1 MNECKLEILHAKCYD
16 DIGYCKFYN
25 KNMADCNLKSLL
37 AEIYM
42 ENKNK
47 TSRNLFIGEALNT

>member
-1 MNECKLEILHAKCYD
+1 MNKCKLEILNARCFVGE
-16 DIGYCKFYN
+16 IYCKFYN